1 MRYKVTCAYDGTNYA
16 GFQSQKNALAIQDVL
31 EMALKKLY
39 KQDIRIIIASR
50 TDAGVHA
57 YGQVF
62 VYDNEKQLSL
72 YNIKTG
78 LNTFLPNDIHINEI
92 EVVRDDFHPRYHEKE
107 KTYEY
112 LINLGEFDP
121 LLINRAYQ
129 STYILDLEK
138 MKKCAELFIG
148 TYDFGS
154 FNTSSYEE
162 YPNQVRTI
170 RVFKLK
176 VKKDL
181 LTITVTGNGF
191 LRNQIRIMVGT
202 LIEVGR
208 GKKTIKDVKDMLKHP
223 NKTTKRYN
231 ITPSGLYLK
240 SIKY

>member
-1 MRYKVTCAYDGTNYA
+1 MRYKVTCSYDGTNYA
-16 GFQSQKNALAIQDVL
+16 GFQSQKNAVAIQDVL
-31 EMALKKLY
+31 EKALKKLY
-39 KQDIRIIIASR
+39 KKDIRIIIASR

-62 VYDNEKQLSL
+62 TFDVEKELAL

-92 EVVRDDFHPRYHEKE
+92 ERVKDDFHPRYNVKE

-112 LINLGEFDP
+112 LINLGEFNP

-129 STYILDLEK
+129 STYVLDVEK
-138 MKKCAELFIG
+138 MKKAAELYVG

-154 FNTSSYEE
+154 FNTSSYQE

-170 RVFKLK
+170 KAFKVIHKADTLK
-176 VKKDL
+176 IK
-181 LTITVTGNGF
+181 VTGTGF
-191 LRNQIRIMVGT
+191 LRNQVRIMVGT

-208 GKKTIKDVKDMLKHP
+208 GLKTNKDIKDMLKTP
-223 NKTTKRYN
+223 NKSTRRYN
-231 ITPSGLYLK
+231 ITPAGLYLVN
-240 SIKY
+240 IKY